1 MNDTPSP
8 SLSDAQRQEIA
19 AALFKGDKI
28 AAIKLYR
35 AAAGGDLAGA
45 KAFVERLDAE
55 LREATPETFAQAATG
70 KGGCLGLLVGAFSL
84 GAFWLLG

>member
-8 SLSDAQRQEIA
+8 SLSDAQHQEIA
-19 AALFKGDKI
+19 AALYKGNKI

-45 KAFVERLDAE
+45 KAFIERLEAE
-55 LREATPETFAQAATG
+55 LREKNPEAFTQPATS
-70 KGGCLGLLVGAFSL
+70 KGGCLGLLVGALSL
-84 GAFWLLG
+84 GAFWLLR